1 MKNSVGYIHCS
12 PDGRRYSL
20 IVQLTKD
27 LIRNSRRVPRTVTA
41 VTLDPADETC
51 REYERVVD
59 VNYLDQI
66 RLEAKQFSTKRLAR
80 QSGVAECAIQ
90 HFEKRKKTIKPP
102 ALRKLIKA
110 MHNLENT
117 GIKD

>member
-1 MKNSVGYIHCS
+1 M
-12 PDGRRYSL
+12 
-20 IVQLTKD
+20 
-27 LIRNSRRVPRTVTA
+27 PRTVTA

-66 RLEAKQFSTKRLAR
+66 RLEAKQFSTKRVAR
-80 QSGVAECAIQ
+80 QSGVAERAIQ
-90 HFEKRKKTIKPP
+90 HFEKREPIKPP

-110 MHNLENT
+110 QA
-117 GIKD
+117 